1 VGCYGVS
8 GHEGSHAVAA
18 SKEQNAKPKMPRSGV
33 PWWEPDVLFGA
44 DRQFEAMA
52 LGRLNRSWAA
62 Q

>member
-1 VGCYGVS
+1 MS